1 MIYSG
6 SAVLDWN
13 NTSGFGSNSH
23 PPLSR
28 STPEADTAS
37 KRKASPTAP
46 TVARTRAKYQ
56 GSPVSDIYERT
67 FCDPKFVWHAPR
79 RQSVMIVALADL
91 PYESRLFVDR
101 RQAWFPHFPSAEA
114 AGMQTG
120 G

>member
-1 MIYSG
+1 LEQHQWFWIEQ
-6 SAVLDWN
+6 
-13 NTSGFGSNSH
+13 
-23 PPLSR
+23 P
-28 STPEADTAS
+28 
-37 KRKASPTAP
+37 
-46 TVARTRAKYQ
+46 
-56 GSPVSDIYERT
+56 SPVVAIYTGSGHGKQTQSLAYSTDRGTHPGQVPRESGQRHLRART